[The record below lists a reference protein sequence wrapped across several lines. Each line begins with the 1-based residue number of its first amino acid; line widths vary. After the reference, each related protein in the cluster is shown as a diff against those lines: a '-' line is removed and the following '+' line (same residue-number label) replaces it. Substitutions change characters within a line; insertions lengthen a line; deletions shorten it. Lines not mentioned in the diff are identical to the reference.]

1 MGGGGKTFWRTLGT
15 LGDPWGPLGDHVS
28 VERQQLESHG
38 QRVCRSWAGFE
49 AFLVP
54 PDILFW

>member
-1 MGGGGKTFWRTLGT
+1 MTLEMTLDGGGGRTFRRTLGT

-38 QRVCRSWAGFE
+38 QRVCRS
-49 AFLVP
+49 
-54 PDILFW
+54 